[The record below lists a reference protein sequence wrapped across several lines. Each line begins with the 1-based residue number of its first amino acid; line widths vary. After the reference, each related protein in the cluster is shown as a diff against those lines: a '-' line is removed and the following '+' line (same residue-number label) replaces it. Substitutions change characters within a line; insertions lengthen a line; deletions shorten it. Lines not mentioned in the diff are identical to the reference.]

1 MGGPLSEAPDAAV
14 SVDGPAWSAPGISKR
29 TSRYPLA
36 VEAPV
41 LRMVSVLV
49 PGISTLSE
57 SALHFALYW
66 AVADFSSKHECD
78 AAACQMLIRRAESAL
93 AWASLLTPGTDD
105 AAGPSHLH
113 GADTVR
119 KLLADGHG
127 DRMSEVGAGTY
138 SERASGFWSQ
148 YKGPASTVGLV
159 MTDKNALR
167 VGQRRCP
174 DVILD
179 MFAPLVRIIADRP
192 VAADDLSSIMP
203 IAHGG
208 PSAPFVAPLRQ
219 VMTAN
224 GAGEWTGDDQTRR
237 STLRI
242 FCRAVQLQPGQRDWR
257 RIAYD
262 GIAYGDHLSSDGIL
276 QQEGARAAA
285 WRGLLLRHRFVGA
298 WRLLWARLVDQV
310 RDAADPVRRDEL
322 HDWIR
327 GHMPEGQLTA
337 FVSDLPPT
345 VDAADHPRPAEDD
358 LGDRGEL
365 ETALAT
371 LLLGSRRVGELD
383 GESLAAF
390 RGGRQ
395 APQRAYLDPLW
406 VGARVSDASHGTIR
420 DFASM
425 LVDDMLAQSHR
436 IALSKLEVTADGRIE
451 LPTKLAEREGRYFAL
466 AAEGAENIGFRAET
480 FGSIARQLGMLSSD
494 TDGFAVTDLGRNVM
508 DLP

>member
-1 MGGPLSEAPDAAV
+1 M

-66 AVADFSSKHECD
+66 ALADFASDHEYD
-78 AAACQMLIRRAESAL
+78 AADCQTLIRRAESAL
-93 AWASLLTPGTDD
+93 AWASLISPCTGDLTGPG
-105 AAGPSHLH
+105 HLH

-119 KLLADGHG
+119 KLLADGHA
-127 DRMSEVGAGTY
+127 DRLSEVGAGTY
-138 SERASGFWSQ
+138 SERASGFWAQ

-159 MTDKNALR
+159 TTDKNALR

-174 DVILD
+174 DAILG
-179 MFAPLVRIIADRP
+179 MFAPLLNIIADRP
-192 VAADDLSSIMP
+192 VAAEDLSSILA

-208 PSAPFVAPLRQ
+208 ESAPFVAPLRQ
-219 VMTAN
+219 VITAS
-224 GAGEWTGDDQTRR
+224 GAVEWTGDDQTRR
-237 STLRI
+237 ATLRI
-242 FCRAVQLQPGQRDWR
+242 FCRAVQLQAGQSDWR

-262 GIAYGDHLSSDGIL
+262 GIAYGNQLSSDGIL
-276 QQEGARAAA
+276 QQEFARAAA

-298 WRLLWARLVDQV
+298 WRLWWARLVDQV
-310 RDAADPVRRDEL
+310 REATDPVRRDEL

-327 GHMPEGQLTA
+327 GHMPEGQMTA

-345 VDAADHPRPAEDD
+345 VDASGHPRPAEDD
-358 LGDRGEL
+358 LGNRNEL

-371 LLLGSRRVGELD
+371 LLLGSRRLGELG

-395 APQRAYLDPLW
+395 APRRAYLDPLW
-406 VGARVSDASHGTIR
+406 VGARASEASNGTVR
-420 DFASM
+420 DFAAL

-466 AAEGAENIGFRAET
+466 AAEGAGNVGFRAET
-480 FGSIARQLGMLSSD
+480 FGSIAHQLGVLSLD
-494 TDGFAVTDLGRNVM
+494 TDGFGVTDVGRSVM
-508 DLP
+508 GLP